1 MCKVL
6 FKCLFLQSK
15 VIFTGT
21 CLTTPVSGSHS
32 SDILTLIY
40 FISSVL
46 GHSWS
51 FFTQIIIKSQM
62 CSRKINNFSDSYSQ
76 LTRRRVIMGYNGDV
90 YAPLTAVLAAA
101 PTLIRS
107 LSSQS
112 LHSVLEKLIF
122 DAWDFVCLNFAC
134 LILNGDRN
142 CLL

>member
-1 MCKVL
+1 
-6 FKCLFLQSK
+6 
-15 VIFTGT
+15 
-21 CLTTPVSGSHS
+21 
-32 SDILTLIY
+32 
-40 FISSVL
+40 
-46 GHSWS
+46 
-51 FFTQIIIKSQM
+51 M

-122 DAWDFVCLNFAC
+122 DA
-134 LILNGDRN
+134 
-142 CLL
+142 